1 MSRMQICVAM
11 CTYNGSRYLG
21 EQLESIAA
29 QTRLPDRML
38 ILDDGSSD
46 DTLDIAR
53 EFARGAAFPVHIE
66 RNRQNLGYTKNFEK
80 AVGLADGDVIALS
93 DQDDV
98 WHPAKL
104 ASAER
109 AFSGSPSVGMVFT
122 DAEVADAA
130 LRPLGYRLWSAVGLS
145 KASQERV
152 RNGQTFDLLLKGNLV
167 TGATMAFR
175 SSLRDLV
182 LPIDAG
188 CVHDGWIALL
198 ISAVADVAAI
208 DQPLVRYRQHGDNQI
223 GIAPRTLARR
233 VTRPRHVAAQDLGR
247 IRQTLSP
254 ALSRLQDRGGVSP
267 ARLEL
272 LREAVHHLDA
282 RLGLP
287 DGRAARL
294 RPIYREVVRGRYR
307 LLSNGV
313 ASALRDLIA

>member
-11 CTYNGSRYLG
+11 CTYNGGRYLG

-29 QTRLPDRML
+29 QTRSPDRML

-46 DTLDIAR
+46 DTLGIAR
-53 EFARGAAFPVHIE
+53 EFARGAAFPVHVE
-66 RNRQNLGYTKNFEK
+66 RNDRNLGYTKNFER
-80 AVGLADGDVIALS
+80 AIGLAEGDVVALS

-104 ASAER
+104 ASVEH
-109 AFSGSPSVGMVFT
+109 AFSGSPSIGMVFT
-122 DAEVADAA
+122 DAEVVDTA

-145 KASQERV
+145 EASQEGV
-152 RNGQTFDLLLKGNLV
+152 RSGRTFDLLLKGNLV

-188 CVHDGWIALL
+188 CVHDAWIALL

-208 DQPLVRYRQHGDNQI
+208 DRPLIQYRQHGNNQI
-223 GIAPRTLARR
+223 GIVPRTLIGRI
-233 VTRPRHVAAQDLGR
+233 TRSRHVVARDLDR
-247 IRQTLSP
+247 IRQTLAP
-254 ALSRLQDRGGVSP
+254 ALSRLQERGGVSA

-272 LREAVHHLDA
+272 LREAIAHLDA

-287 DGRAARL
+287 SGRAARL
-294 RPIYREVVRGRYR
+294 RPVYREMVRGRYR
-307 LLSNGV
+307 LSSGI
-313 ASALRDLIA
+313 ASAVRDLIA